1 MKVGKPQSKRVP
13 VRLRHKIQ
21 KASAN
26 KQRKARKDA
35 KKNPQWR
42 SRLKKDPGIPNLFP
56 YKDKVLAEIEESKR
70 MKEQEKLRKRELARA
85 QREGKRVTGEVVNE
99 EELDDADEVED
110 EHDEDMEDDEG
121 GISSNPMAALVASA
135 QARAR
140 SYTQADDDDE
150 DDGENEDEEEFS
162 GFQDKKKS
170 APTKPKA
177 GVQPPAPKAK
187 LLPKSVLADPIKP
200 VALLI
205 MKLSATQTGI
215 QQLLDYYKLP
225 PLVTAGSDTTTRFL
239 IDVARKKGRLGPGGV
254 PSLNGA
260 ALAVLGDLNEGRLK
274 LDLSAQPGRKLGDV
288 VVVQEL
294 GEAFKIEGLFGDEE
308 PSAAGGKMEA
318 EA

>member
-70 MKEQEKLRKRELARA
+70 LKEEEKLRKRELARA
-85 QREGKRVTGEVVNE
+85 QREGQAVADEVEIE
-99 EELDDADEVED
+99 EQMDDADEVED
-110 EHDEDMEDDEG
+110 EVDENMDEG
-121 GISSNPMAALVASA
+121 EGGASSNPMAALVASA
-135 QARAR
+135 QARAKT
-140 SYTQADDDDE
+140 YAPADDEDDDE
-150 DDGENEDEEEFS
+150 DEDEEEEFS
-162 GFQDKKKS
+162 GFQDKRKPTSTKS
-170 APTKPKA
+170 KA
-177 GVQPPAPKAK
+177 GVRPSAPKAK
-187 LLPKSVLADPIKP
+187 PLPKSVLADPIKP
-200 VALLI
+200 VMRLI
-205 MKLSATQTGI
+205 TKLSGTQTGV
-215 QQLLDYYKLP
+215 QQILDYYKLP

-274 LDLSAQPGRKLGDV
+274 LGLSTEPERKVGDV
-288 VVVQEL
+288 VVVEKL

-308 PSAAGGKMEA
+308 PSNAGGEMEV

>member
-56 YKDKVLAEIEESKR
+56 YKDK
-70 MKEQEKLRKRELARA
+70 
-85 QREGKRVTGEVVNE
+85 
-99 EELDDADEVED
+99 
-110 EHDEDMEDDEG
+110 
-121 GISSNPMAALVASA
+121 
-135 QARAR
+135 
-140 SYTQADDDDE
+140 
-150 DDGENEDEEEFS
+150 
-162 GFQDKKKS
+162 
-170 APTKPKA
+170 
-177 GVQPPAPKAK
+177 PPAPKAK
-187 LLPKSVLADPIKP
+187 PLPKSVLADPIKP
-200 VALLI
+200 VTRLI
-205 MKLSATQTGI
+205 TKLSTTQTGI

-274 LDLSAQPGRKLGDV
+274 LDLSAQPERKVGDV
-288 VVVQEL
+288 VVVQKL

-308 PSAAGGKMEA
+308 PPAAGGEMEV